1 LAPLCVWPV
10 RPSYFPLSPM
20 RTAYPYPVPQLVWSS
35 PMAVA
40 VEDDEELSM
49 WPVVVAAVI
58 LAVVLAGLML
68 IMAYNDDTQPRLPT
82 GVSEHVSTP

>member
-1 LAPLCVWPV
+1 
-10 RPSYFPLSPM
+10 
-20 RTAYPYPVPQLVWSS
+20 
-35 PMAVA
+35 MAVA

-68 IMAYNDDTQPRLPT
+68 IMAFNDDAPPQRPR

>member
-1 LAPLCVWPV
+1 
-10 RPSYFPLSPM
+10 
-20 RTAYPYPVPQLVWSS
+20 
-35 PMAVA
+35 MAVA